1 MSIAVKIF
9 KFRIFIQLIR
19 EKKYENKRDFV
30 LTYQHRHPTR
40 D

>member
-19 EKKYENKRDFV
+19 EEKKYENKRDFV
-30 LTYQHRHPTR
+30 LTYQHRHPT
-40 D
+40 